1 MNGQINSVAQNMS
14 QDIGDTDKTKII
26 IYLNWL
32 GPAWLDSH
40 SLSYYNTHS
49 NKAILNM
56 HRKKWCLGIYH
67 RTNTIASNVV
77 VITGKCI
84 TFNFNVKFMSL
95 S

>member
-1 MNGQINSVAQNMS
+1 MNGQINSDAQNMS

-49 NKAILNM
+49 NNM
-56 HRKKWCLGIYH
+56 HRKKWCLGFYH
-67 RTNTIASNVV
+67 CTNTIASNVV
-77 VITGKCI
+77 VITGKYI